1 MDPRDS
7 QSLIAFNEDLNIED
21 LLEVIDN
28 REGRKS
34 KKSDVRAMLD
44 IQNMNQIKDTQ
55 IRKQLEK
62 VELIKDDT
70 DYIKLLNKFDEFDLG

>member
-7 QSLIAFNEDLNIED
+7 QSLIAFNDDLNIED

-28 REGRKS
+28 RDGRMS

-44 IQNMNQIKDTQ
+44 IQNMNQIKDTE

-70 DYIKLLNKFDEFDLG
+70 DYFKLLNKFDEFDLG